1 MACLCVNELRRLLS
15 GGSCFHDADDLPLR
29 LASGIFSL
37 VCALHA
43 AADVSEVES
52 IRRLRGCVVMI
63 WDRFFSQPA
72 SSTSYAHCTRRLTYR
87 RSRVSVRCAAGS

>member
-29 LASGIFSL
+29 LATGIFSL

-63 WDRFFSQPA
+63 SERFFLLSGRHSPCWEYPRA
-72 SSTSYAHCTRRLTYR
+72 EI
-87 RSRVSVRCAAGS
+87 